1 MLLTFL
7 LSWSLLVQVQL
18 DICDKTGCQPHPTL
32 KETQRTVAT
41 VPSEAEC
48 LTLQI
53 QTQAQLN
60 TIRNRR
66 PRPTQAQRHVEA
78 RATLACVPAKES

>member
-1 MLLTFL
+1 MLLPLL
-7 LSWSLLVQVQL
+7 LSWTLLVQVQL
-18 DICDKTGCQPHPTL
+18 DVCDTTGCKPHPTL

-41 VPSEAEC
+41 VRSEAEC

-53 QTQAQLN
+53 QTQQKLN
-60 TIRNRR
+60 EARNRR
-66 PRPTQAQRHVEA
+66 PPVSKGQRHVEA